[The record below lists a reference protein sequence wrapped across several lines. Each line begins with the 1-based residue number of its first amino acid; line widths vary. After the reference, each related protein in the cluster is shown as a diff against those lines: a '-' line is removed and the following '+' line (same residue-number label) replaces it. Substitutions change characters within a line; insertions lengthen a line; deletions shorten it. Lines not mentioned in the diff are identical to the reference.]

1 MAKVKKK
8 LKKQS
13 LFNSK
18 TKANIRIYVLL
29 ITTSFKIDK
38 KKQIHVNASA
48 LINII
53 KKHPYA
59 L

>member
-38 KKQIHVNASA
+38 KKQIHVYVSA